1 MEAKYE
7 IGVRPQPKYL
17 GQHDGRYAF
26 SYEITITNHSQQA
39 VQLLNR
45 HWIITHGN
53 GGVEE
58 VKGEG
63 VVGEQ
68 PRLTPGQSHTYS
80 SGAMIPTPSGSMKG
94 SYEFVT
100 DSGERFHAEIPEFVL
115 AAPEALH

>member
-1 MEAKYE
+1 MDASFEVE
-7 IGVRPQPKYL
+7 VRPQPTYL
-17 GQHDGRYAF
+17 GQHEGRFAF
-26 SYEITITNHSQQA
+26 AYRITITNRSSEP

-45 HWIITHGN
+45 HWVITHAN
-53 GGVEE
+53 GGIEE
-58 VKGEG
+58 VRGEG

-80 SGAMIPTPSGSMKG
+80 SGAMIPTSSGSMKG

-100 DSGERFHAEIPEFVL
+100 DSGKRFQAEIPEFVL

>member
-1 MEAKYE
+1 MDAKYE
-7 IGVRPQPKYL
+7 VGVRPQPTYL
-17 GQHDGRYAF
+17 GQHEGRYAF
-26 SYEITITNHSQQA
+26 SYEITITNHSDEP
-39 VQLLNR
+39 VKLLNR

-80 SGAMIPTPSGSMKG
+80 SGAMIPTASGSMKG
-94 SYEFVT
+94 SYEFET
-100 DSGERFHAEIPEFVL
+100 DSGERFLAENP
-115 AAPEALH
+115 

>member
-1 MEAKYE
+1 MDVE
-7 IGVRPQPKYL
+7 IKPRPTYL
-17 GQHDGRYAF
+17 GRHEGRYAF
-26 SYEITITNHSQQA
+26 AYRITITNRSTEP
-39 VQLLNR
+39 VKLLNR
-45 HWIITHGN
+45 HWIITHGD
-53 GGVEE
+53 GAVEE

-68 PRLTPGQSHTYS
+68 PRLTPGESHTYS

-100 DSGERFHAEIPEFVL
+100 DSGMRFLADIPEFVL